1 MPIMSWRFP
10 LLVVLW
16 LVVACAP
23 MPKVGYDFDRS
34 TNFSGYR
41 TYAWLSADQE
51 KTGDRRA
58 DSSSVDMRIRIAVG
72 TQLRLKGYQS
82 LAEGKPD
89 FYVAYHIGLKDSSP
103 DISTQYYSDG
113 MAGHAFAHS
122 ADTRSAG
129 KAAAPAVSETPSYL
143 TGSLLIDVI
152 DAGSQKLV
160 WRGTAAGEV
169 DPGLTSQQRD
179 ERTRAIVQK
188 ILSQFPPPKQ

>member
-1 MPIMSWRFP
+1 MMMWRS
-10 LLVVLW
+10 LLLMVLST
-16 LVVACAP
+16 VAACAP
-23 MPKVGYDFDRS
+23 SPKIGYDFDRS
-34 TNFSGYR
+34 ADFRGYH

-58 DSSSVDMRIRIAVG
+58 DSTTVDMRIRIAVG
-72 TQLRLKGYQS
+72 TQLRLKGYQA
-82 LAEGKPD
+82 LPEGKPD

-103 DISTQYYSDG
+103 SISTQYYSDG

-129 KAAAPAVSETPSYL
+129 KSTPTNNETPSYL
-143 TGSLLIDVI
+143 TGSLLIDIV
-152 DAGSQKLV
+152 DAASQKLV

-179 ERTRAIVQK
+179 ERTKAIVQG
-188 ILSQFPPPKQ
+188 ILSQFPPK